1 MSSPSN
7 LAPTATAIFT
17 YEVPAKMRRQV
28 LGMEVQTISVG
39 ELSAM
44 DELRC
49 AQNARGDATVL
60 AFNLAMASIR
70 AVNGKPVSP
79 ADGSQEKVW
88 SDLGPKLRN
97 LVMAAYSEIN
107 NADREVSE
115 DFLKSRRVTV
125 A

>member
-1 MSSPSN
+1 MSNITPT
-7 LAPTATAIFT
+7 PTATFT
-17 YEVPAKMRRQV
+17 YAVPDKLRRKV
-28 LGMEVQTISVG
+28 LNMEVTSITVG

-49 AQNARGDATVL
+49 AQAARGDATVL
-60 AFNLAMASIR
+60 AFQLAMASLR
-70 AVNGKPVSP
+70 AINDKPVSP
-79 ADGSQEKVW
+79 ANGTQEQAW
-88 SDLGPKLRN
+88 SEMGPKLRN